1 MQVKVQQQR
10 LLVALNLADSEKKKC
25 GMHLFLFHQPRNQ
38 KERNICFQCCL
49 IFVAHFC
56 LFYCSVHDLREREH
70 LNLFTSSWP
79 QLAEEAVQSHAG
91 VSRSGMTALVG
102 VPAVDVE
109 LSVSLQAPSQQP
121 ASYQCS
127 EGTGYVETMLRP
139 VAD

>member
-10 LLVALNLADSEKKKC
+10 LLVALNLADSQKKSVEC
-25 GMHLFLFHQPRNQ
+25 TFFFFTNQ
-38 KERNICFQCCL
+38 ETRKKESFVFQCCL
-49 IFVAHFC
+49 ILVAHFC
-56 LFYCSVHDLREREH
+56 LFYCSLHDLREREH

-91 VSRSGMTALVG
+91 VSRSGMTALVR